1 MIIGVLFISPDGRS
15 NAAGVPQSGADGL
28 TIDSQGRLYVAAS
41 NGVQVFSSQGQHL
54 GTIPTPR
61 PPQNV
66 AFAGPDK
73 KTLYIVGRGVA
84 SKVQMLAEGFKDRA
98 K

>member
-1 MIIGVLFISPDGRS
+1 M
-15 NAAGVPQSGADGL
+15 PQSGADGL
-28 TIDSQGRLYVAAS
+28 TIDGQGRVYVAAS
-41 NGVQVFSSQGQHL
+41 NGVQVFTPQGQHL

-66 AFAGPDK
+66 AFAGADK
-73 KTLYIVGRGVA
+73 KTLYIVGRGAV
-84 SKVQMLAEGFKDRA
+84 SKVQMLAEGFKGRA